1 MTKTSLEI
9 GGLEN
14 KGRRKSTQPKMI
26 LKERS
31 TELIMPLT
39 KEELEIVSD
48 HMKTQSSRHDND
60 GSL

>member
-9 GGLEN
+9 GGMEN
-14 KGRRKSTQPKMI
+14 KGRRKSAQPKMI
-26 LKERS
+26 LKERL
-31 TELIMPLT
+31 TKLIMPLT
-39 KEELEIVSD
+39 KGELETLND

>member
-39 KEELEIVSD
+39 KEELETVSD
-48 HMKTQSSRHDND
+48 HMKTKSSRHSND

>member
-39 KEELEIVSD
+39 KEELETVSD
-48 HMKTQSSRHDND
+48 HMKTKSSRHNND